1 MENVKV
7 NLKAPSLTQ
16 DPRFMTSLARG
27 LEVLA
32 AFEGHAALTVTQAAK
47 AAALPRSSVARCL
60 FTLEQLGYVAFNDGS
75 YQLRPALLP
84 LLRAYSYSDPLV
96 RAGQP
101 VVNSIRDRL
110 DESCSIAIFDARH
123 QNETIIYI
131 CRAET
136 SRIISVPLLIG
147 STLPSYCTSMG
158 RVLLAALPSDSL
170 ERFLTTTSFPQRT
183 PKTITTQDHMRAE
196 LQRVR
201 ENGWAVVDGELE
213 PGLRSI
219 AVPVRNASGSV
230 VAAINL
236 GTQVTRRDS
245 DWLLKTALPE
255 LQTAAAHL
263 ARVS

>member
-1 MENVKV
+1 MENVKPKLHV
-7 NLKAPSLTQ
+7 PEGAQ

-32 AFEGHAALTVTQAAK
+32 AFEGHASLTVTQAAK
-47 AAALPRSSVARCL
+47 AAGLPRSSVARCL
-60 FTLEQLGYVAFNDGS
+60 FTLEQLGYVACSEGT

-101 VVNSIRDRL
+101 VVDSIRDRL
-110 DESCSIAIFDARH
+110 NESCSIAIFDARQ
-123 QNETIIYI
+123 QNEAVIYI

-136 SRIISVPLLIG
+136 SRIISVPLLVG

-170 ERFLTTTSFPQRT
+170 EQFLATASFSQRT
-183 PKTITTQDHMRAE
+183 AKTIATPDDLRAE
-196 LQRVR
+196 LARVR
-201 ENGWAVVDGELE
+201 DNGWAITDGELE

-219 AVPVRNASGSV
+219 AVPVRNSAGTV

-236 GTQVTRRDS
+236 GTQAARRDMA
-245 DWLLKTALPE
+245 WLLDTALPE